1 MELFPR
7 LTQSKLAQY
16 LAGYLNKYARYATPA
31 NLVGYTV
38 FYVLWLGSCLPVVF
52 PYSTLKE
59 RIVHSFNAQQRAS
72 GGQQELQ
79 IDKLSG
85 YWLSGVRLSGARL
98 FIATTEPGQPLQKIE
113 IDDATV
119 RYGILSSIFGGGDMN
134 FDVHAFDGEA
144 SGSYE
149 TGGKDQAVQVTLDS
163 IDIGRVEP
171 LIAALG
177 VPLQGRLSGTVK
189 LTFPE
194 GKVSKGNG
202 SVSLD
207 IKDVVI
213 GDGKAKLKGALALP
227 PIHVGTITLAGDAK
241 DGTLKINKLV
251 AAGKDL
257 DLQGDGR
264 ITLREMATDSICEVL
279 VRFKVN
285 DAYRGEND
293 LTKTLFGAPG
303 SSAPGLIELADPRI
317 KQSKRGD
324 GFYAWSVRGPLG
336 RPEFVPA
343 GSP

>member
-7 LTQSKLAQY
+7 VAQSRLAQY
-16 LAGYLNKYARYATPA
+16 LAGYLSKYARYAAPA
-31 NLVGYTV
+31 NLVGYTI
-38 FYVLWLGSCLPVVF
+38 FYALWLGSCLPLVF

-59 RIVHSFNAQQRAS
+59 RIVHSFNAQQRAT

-85 YWLSGVRLSGARL
+85 YWLSGVRVSGVRL
-98 FIATTEPGQPLQKIE
+98 FTATSEPGQPLQKIE

-119 RYGILSSIFGGGDMN
+119 RYGILSSIFGGGEMT

-149 TGGKDQAVQVTLDS
+149 TGGKDLGIQVTMDS

-177 VPLQGRLSGTVK
+177 VPLQGKLSGMVK
-189 LTFPE
+189 LTFPD
-194 GKVSKGNG
+194 GKASKGTG

-207 IKDVVI
+207 IQDVVI

-241 DGTLKINKLV
+241 EGTLKINKLV

-264 ITLREMATDSICEVL
+264 ITLRELATDSICDVL

-303 SSAPGLIELADPRI
+303 SSAPALIELADPRV

-343 GSP
+343 GGP